1 MTHTHCS
8 GLSESISYGK
18 TANLATKL
26 IRKPMAAIIVIMRR
40 FIFFYLFIEQV
51 ISAFCTIILVS
62 LESNVFW
69 VICGAFII
77 ALLFY
82 LACFVISRY
91 YDQVAI

>member
-1 MTHTHCS
+1 MLIWRR
-8 GLSESISYGK
+8 LSVS
-18 TANLATKL
+18 
-26 IRKPMAAIIVIMRR
+26 
-40 FIFFYLFIEQV
+40 FFYSVDQV
-51 ISAFCTIILVS
+51 ISAICTIILVS